1 MNSITQTSKNAVPR
15 TPRRRH
21 VILSW
26 VAVIVMAGIIF
37 WMSAKDGITLDENS
51 GIVSILKAW
60 LASVAQDAFGHP
72 VDVSPVGHFV
82 EYLIFGGLLANA
94 LRWHMPLHRAVLLAI
109 ALASVYGVTDEIH
122 QLFVPMRSCD
132 PLDWAVDTVAGAAGA
147 LIAYAILRPKNA
159 PKKEAENAPL

>member
-1 MNSITQTSKNAVPR
+1 MNSITQTSENTVLR
-15 TPRRRH
+15 MPRRWH

-26 VAVIVMAGIIF
+26 VAVAIMAGVIF

-82 EYLIFGGLLANA
+82 EYLIFGGLLTNA
-94 LRWHMPLHRAVLLAI
+94 LRWHMSLRRAALLAI
-109 ALASVYGVTDEIH
+109 ALASAYGVTDEIH
-122 QLFVPMRSCD
+122 QIFVPMRSCD
-132 PLDWAVDTVAGAAGA
+132 LLDWAVDTVAGAAGA
-147 LIAYAILRPKNA
+147 LIACAILRPKNVS
-159 PKKEAENAPL
+159 KKAKNAPL

>member
-1 MNSITQTSKNAVPR
+1 
-15 TPRRRH
+15 
-21 VILSW
+21 
-26 VAVIVMAGIIF
+26 MAGIIF

-147 LIAYAILRPKNA
+147 LIAYAILRPKNV